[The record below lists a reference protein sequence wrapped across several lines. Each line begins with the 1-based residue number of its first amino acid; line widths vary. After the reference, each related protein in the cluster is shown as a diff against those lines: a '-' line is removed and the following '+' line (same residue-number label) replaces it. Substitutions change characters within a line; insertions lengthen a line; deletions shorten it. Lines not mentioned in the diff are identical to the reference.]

1 MQDPLS
7 IDSVYGFTRY
17 SVFTAEASHEHWS

>member
-7 IDSVYGFTRY
+7 IDSVYEFTRY
-17 SVFTAEASHEHWS
+17 SVFTAETSHEHWS